1 MPELWKTLLPD
12 WARPEDPILQYE
24 LARRRLI
31 GSRRK
36 SASQF
41 FLMALLLAG
50 GGGYF
55 YARGDAGGE
64 NLVDLLWRCLY
75 FPSLMIQ
82 TAVVL
87 AALAFGIGSVEADR
101 SRQTWDSLRV
111 TELGVGMTLRA
122 RWMGILY
129 RLRAPIIALLL
140 VRLVMVAG
148 MTVNMT
154 AFGGGY
160 LPVLGSSA
168 GGATDL
174 WLALLLVILL
184 MTAHILLPFATL
196 GVAGAL
202 GILISVTLKQR
213 LFALILQFVLSA
225 AAVLAVAAGLFA
237 VTSALQSRLTAAD
250 SLLYLLFLAYSA
262 FADGGMLL
270 ANLGSLGAVW
280 GLLPQGAYLSIGL
293 LFILALQAFLIDGC
307 LGLAIRLS
315 ERSE

>member
-12 WARPEDPILQYE
+12 WARPEDPVLQYE

-36 SASQF
+36 SALQF
-41 FLMALLLAG
+41 FLLALLLAG
-50 GGGYF
+50 GGYL

-75 FPSLMIQ
+75 FPSLMLQ
-82 TAVVL
+82 AAALL

-111 TELGVGMTLRA
+111 TELGVEMTLRA

-129 RLRAPIIALLL
+129 RLRTPISALLL
-140 VRLVMVAG
+140 VRLIMVAG

-160 LPVLGSSA
+160 LRVLSSSA
-168 GGATDL
+168 GAAPDL
-174 WLALLLVILL
+174 WITLLLVILL
-184 MTAHILLPFATL
+184 MTAHILLPLATL

-202 GILISVTLKQR
+202 GILISVTIKQR
-213 LFALILQFVLSA
+213 LFALIFQFVLSA
-225 AAVLAVAAGLFA
+225 VAVLAVAAGLFA
-237 VTSALQSRLTAAD
+237 VTSALQSRLTAPD
-250 SLLYLLFLAYSA
+250 GLLFLLFLAYSG

-293 LFILALQAFLIDGC
+293 LLILALEAFLIDGC

-315 ERSE
+315 ERGE